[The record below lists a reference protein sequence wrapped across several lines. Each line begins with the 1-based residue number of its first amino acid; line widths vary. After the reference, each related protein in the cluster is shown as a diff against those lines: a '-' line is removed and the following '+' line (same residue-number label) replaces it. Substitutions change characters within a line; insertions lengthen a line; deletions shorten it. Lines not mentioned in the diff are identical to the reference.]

1 MLHRYGFGQLT
12 QAIATWLHT
21 TQLQHLLTSPYIGIT
36 CDKSTDRCRGKH
48 IIVFATF
55 IRENR
60 VVTEF
65 LALLTVE
72 KCDAASLLY
81 VFVSH
86 LQALGIELAKIADV
100 LKQLNILNKSFQQRE
115 IRRTMSHLETRY
127 VDCGD
132 DFGGGLSARLSPFI
146 LKYGLDS
153 DKPEVTV
160 QGVDSDGRPTT
171 HKFQLHENPSE
182 DYPTLGTH
190 DACVD
195 LSTAFAE
202 TLVKNLSKKFED
214 LDNLVEVRLFMPDE
228 YPPGRA
234 ERHKQCVEWL
244 MSLVSLIR
252 TQETDHILPGIDKL
266 RAMKELRAFCPILA
280 GAPNN
285 EQSFYAGLTA
295 MLKTSDWT
303 TSYPNL
309 MRLWVAVAVL
319 PLSTVECERGF
330 SRQNIIKSW
339 QRGSLK
345 DSRLEDLVTMSLLDY
360 EPDYEVLVKIWRSYK
375 KRRPFGNVAAPPA
388 REGEGSGRGKEAL
401 EEWEEPKA
409 QGSDDES
416 DSDAD
421 TCMTPIE

>member
-1 MLHRYGFGQLT
+1 MLHR
-12 QAIATWLHT
+12 
-21 TQLQHLLTSPYIGIT
+21 
-36 CDKSTDRCRGKH
+36 
-48 IIVFATF
+48 
-55 IRENR
+55 
-60 VVTEF
+60 
-65 LALLTVE
+65 
-72 KCDAASLLY
+72 
-81 VFVSH
+81 
-86 LQALGIELAKIADV
+86 ALGIELAKITGMSTDGASVMMGSKNGLVARLRLRMPHLVSSHYIAHREALAAKDAADAIPEFDMV
-100 LKQLNILNKSFQQRE
+100 DGL
-115 IRRTMSHLETRY
+115 IRQVAERTMSHLETRY
-127 VDCGD
+127 VDCGG
-132 DFGGGLSARLSPFI
+132 DFGGWMNARLSLFI
-146 LKYGLDS
+146 MKYGPDN
-153 DKPEVTV
+153 DKPEVTM
-160 QGVDSDGRPTT
+160 QGVDSNGRPTT

-195 LSTAFAE
+195 LCTSFAE
-202 TLVKNLSKKFED
+202 ALVSNLSKSFED
-214 LDNLVEVRLFMPDE
+214 LDSLVGVRLFMPDE

-244 MSLVSLIR
+244 MSLVSLFKA
-252 TQETDHILPGIDKL
+252 QETDHILPGIDKL

-285 EQSFYAGLTA
+285 ERSFHAGLTA
-295 MLKTSDWT
+295 MLKTNDWT

-309 MRLWVAVAVL
+309 VRLWVAVAVL

-345 DSRLEDLVTMSLLDY
+345 DARLEDLVTMSLLDY
-360 EPDYEVLVKIWRSYK
+360 EPDYNELVKILRSYK

-388 REGEGSGRGKEAL
+388 REGEGSGKGKEAL

-421 TCMTPIE
+421 TCMTPIR

>member
-1 MLHRYGFGQLT
+1 LD
-12 QAIATWLHT
+12 IAGVHA
-21 TQLQHLLTSPYIGIT
+21 Q
-36 CDKSTDRCRGKH
+36 
-48 IIVFATF
+48 
-55 IRENR
+55 
-60 VVTEF
+60 
-65 LALLTVE
+65 
-72 KCDAASLLY
+72 
-81 VFVSH
+81 
-86 LQALGIELAKIADV
+86 
-100 LKQLNILNKSFQQRE
+100 

-146 LKYGLDS
+146 LKYGPDS

-171 HKFQLHENPSE
+171 HKFHLHENPSE

-195 LSTAFAE
+195 LCIAFAE
-202 TLVKNLSKKFED
+202 TLVKNLSKRFED
-214 LDNLVEVRLFMPDE
+214 LDNLVGVRLFMLDE
-228 YPPGRA
+228 YSPGRV

-244 MSLVSLIR
+244 MSLVSLFR
-252 TQETDHILPGIDKL
+252 AQETDHILPGIDKL

-285 EQSFYAGLTA
+285 ERSFHAGLTA

-309 MRLWVAVAVL
+309 VRLWVAVAVL
-319 PLSTVECERGF
+319 PVSTVECERGF
-330 SRQNIIKSW
+330 SRHNIIKSW

-345 DSRLEDLVTMSLLDY
+345 DARLEDIVTMSLLDY
-360 EPDYEVLVKIWRSYK
+360 EPDYNELVKIWRSYK

-421 TCMTPIE
+421 TWMTPIR

>member
-1 MLHRYGFGQLT
+1 
-12 QAIATWLHT
+12 
-21 TQLQHLLTSPYIGIT
+21 
-36 CDKSTDRCRGKH
+36 
-48 IIVFATF
+48 
-55 IRENR
+55 
-60 VVTEF
+60 
-65 LALLTVE
+65 
-72 KCDAASLLY
+72 
-81 VFVSH
+81 
-86 LQALGIELAKIADV
+86 
-100 LKQLNILNKSFQQRE
+100 
-115 IRRTMSHLETRY
+115 MSHLETRY

-146 LKYGLDS
+146 LKYGPDS

-190 DACVD
+190 DACDD
-195 LSTAFAE
+195 LCTTFAE
-202 TLVKNLSKKFED
+202 MLASNLSKRFED
-214 LDNLVEVRLFMPDE
+214 LDSLVGVRLFMPDK

-244 MSLVSLIR
+244 MSLVLLLR
-252 TQETDHILPGIDKL
+252 AQETDHILP
-266 RAMKELRAFCPILA
+266 
-280 GAPNN
+280 
-285 EQSFYAGLTA
+285 A

-309 MRLWVAVAVL
+309 VRLWVAVAVL

-339 QRGSLK
+339 HRGSLK
-345 DSRLEDLVTMSLLDY
+345 DARLEDLVTMSLLDY
-360 EPDYEVLVKIWRSYK
+360 EPDYNELVKIWRSYN

-401 EEWEEPKA
+401 EEWEGNGLPA
-409 QGSDDES
+409 ANNI
-416 DSDAD
+416 DAV
-421 TCMTPIE
+421 